1 MNICITCGARPNFV
15 KVAPLVWAM
24 EKARK
29 AGESLDYKIVYT
41 GRTDDSSLE
50 PGLFDDLGIRRPDV
64 YLNADDESLNVLA
77 GNVMFRFDAYLTE
90 HPTDVVLVVDDL
102 ASTMAVAITTK
113 KRGIRLAHLVAGTRS
128 FDMTMPKEINRL
140 VIDGLSDLLFTAG
153 VSNDGNV
160 NREGAEMSKT
170 YMVGNIL
177 IDTLRRHRDDLRCPA
192 VFDTLEL
199 GEKPYL
205 LLTLNR
211 KALLSDEAKLQSL
224 LKTLVAHAAG
234 RPVVAPLRSRAA
246 RVVAR
251 LCLEIH
257 VVNPLPYLEFGYLAA
272 HAAAVVTDSGNVA
285 EEATFNQVP
294 CITLNSY
301 TEHEETVTV
310 GTNVLVGENAE
321 TLACELDKLTRGE
334 WKTASLPERWDGRSA
349 ERIVH
354 ILLGK

>member
-1 MNICITCGARPNFV
+1 MNICIACGARPNFV

-24 EKARK
+24 ENAR
-29 AGESLDYKIVYT
+29 AEGDVLNYEIVYA
-41 GRTDDSSLE
+41 GRADDPTLE
-50 PGLFDDLGIRRPDV
+50 PSLFADLGIRRPDV
-64 YLNADDESLNVLA
+64 FLGADDDSLNILA
-77 GNVMFRFDAYLTE
+77 GNVMFRFDAYLND
-90 HPTDVVLVVDDL
+90 HPTDVVIVVDDL

-128 FDMTMPKEINRL
+128 FDINMPKEVNRL

-177 IDTLRRHRDDLRCPA
+177 IDTLRRHRDELRRPA
-192 VFDTLEL
+192 LSDTLGL
-199 GEKPYL
+199 DTRPYI

-211 KALLSDEAKLQSL
+211 KALLGDETKLKAL
-224 LKTLVAHAAG
+224 LDVLTAHAAG
-234 RPVVAPLRSRAA
+234 RPVVAPLRRQAAAVVSRLAPTVQ
-246 RVVAR
+246 VVG
-251 LCLEIH
+251 
-257 VVNPLPYLEFGYLAA
+257 PLPYLEFGYLSA
-272 HAAAVVTDSGNVA
+272 HASAVVTDSGNVA

-301 TEHEETVTV
+301 TEHQETVTV
-310 GTNVLVGENAE
+310 GSNVLVGENPD
-321 TLACELDKLTRGE
+321 TLARELDILTAGQ
-334 WKTASLPERWDGRSA
+334 WKTSSLPERWDGRSA